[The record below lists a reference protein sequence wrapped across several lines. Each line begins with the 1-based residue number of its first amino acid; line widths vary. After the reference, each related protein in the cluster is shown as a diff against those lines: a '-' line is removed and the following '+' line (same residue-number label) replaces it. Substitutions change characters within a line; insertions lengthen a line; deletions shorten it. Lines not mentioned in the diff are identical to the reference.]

1 MTRDFF
7 PEIPAKEE
15 ILPLSIRFN
24 EN

>member
-15 ILPLSIRFN
+15 IIPLSIRFN